1 MLHELIGQG
10 NMAVVTLHTREAIEP
25 ADWITVLRNDEIAGG
40 TWIKF
45 QSTSQPERL
54 AALGSATSLQG
65 FSRWPTIKTI
75 NF

>member
-1 MLHELIGQG
+1 MQCLVCAG
-10 NMAVVTLHTREAIEP
+10 EATDLTPRNFDGHVIDCP
-25 ADWITVLRNDEIAGG
+25 ACGKYEIAGG
-40 TWIKF
+40 TWIRF
-45 QSTSQPERL
+45 QSASQPERL

>member
-10 NMAVVTLHTREAIEP
+10 NMAVVTLHTRQAIEP
-25 ADWITVLRNDEIAGG
+25 ADRIMVLRKYEIAGG
-40 TWIKF
+40 TWIEF
-45 QSTSQPERL
+45 QSAYRPERL

>member
-10 NMAVVTLHTREAIEP
+10 NMAVVTPHIREAIEP
-25 ADWITVLRNDEIAGG
+25 ADRIMVLRNDEIAGG

-45 QSTSQPERL
+45 QSAFRPESL

-65 FSRWPTIKTI
+65 FSRWPTIKTV